1 MQKIVGKNFKLN
13 FHLEITD
20 MGDLHENWVIE
31 TNQMT
36 TNQAEEIGQ
45 SIISQIGE
53 SIASIEPTY
62 DNIYIETESGK
73 VYSVSI
79 MECEE

>member
-1 MQKIVGKNFKLN
+1 
-13 FHLEITD
+13 
-20 MGDLHENWVIE
+20 MGDSHQNWIE
-31 TNQMT
+31 TKQMT

-53 SIASIEPTY
+53 DIASIEPTY

>member
-1 MQKIVGKNFKLN
+1 
-13 FHLEITD
+13 
-20 MGDLHENWVIE
+20 MGDSHQNWIE
-31 TNQMT
+31 TKQTT

-53 SIASIEPTY
+53 DIASIEPTY